1 MNIIFKLLK
10 NQDDIQKCLDSGA
23 ISDLYVPTRMM
34 QNWYYFPASKF
45 SGIAIAYPEDLSFGV
60 IGVCCVLKEKDLWY
74 DIGIFVKEEFRN
86 QGIGSKLL
94 ETVSELKPS
103 FSYWQYS
110 NFLCKRLG
118 DKK

>member
-10 NQDDIQKCLDSGA
+10 NQDDIQDCLDCGA
-23 ISDLYVPTRMM
+23 IDDLYIKGRMM
-34 QNWYYFPASKF
+34 QNWYNYPASKF
-45 SGIAIAYPEDLSFGV
+45 LGIAIAYPEDLSLGV

-94 ETVSELKPS
+94 EIVSELKS
-103 FSYWQYS
+103 NFSYWKYS
-110 NFLCKRLG
+110 EFLCKRLG
-118 DKK
+118 DK